1 MEEINT
7 RQRIPKEQSQKDNLE
22 KLATWG
28 TQDDEK
34 QIKTQHNMYWTP
46 LYANN
51 HKQRTQDMHPPIIH
65 A

>member
-7 RQRIPKEQSQKDNLE
+7 RQRIPKEQSKNDNPE

-34 QIKTQHNMYWTP
+34 QSKTQHNMYWTS
-46 LYANN
+46 LYANK
-51 HKQRTQDMHPPIIH
+51 HK
-65 A
+65 